1 LPKTRIEAFSDGVF
15 AIVITLMAFDIKL
28 SPGASD
34 LMQALHALL
43 PKLNGYVL
51 SFALVGMYWVAHHQ
65 MFHVLRR
72 VNRQLM
78 WINLLFLLLVTFLP
92 FTTSLLSVGTVS
104 QLAVVIYG
112 ANLATISLVLF
123 AMWFYVTRVAG
134 LADPSL
140 SRDVR
145 RDVDQRILSMP
156 LLAIISI
163 ASSFYNVRYSL
174 FIYYA
179 IIARFLLAR
188 HLDRRID
195 AQTSPPPNENPPFRR

>member
-1 LPKTRIEAFSDGVF
+1 
-15 AIVITLMAFDIKL
+15 MAFDIKL
-28 SPGASD
+28 APGLTD
-34 LMQALHALL
+34 LPQALRDLL
-43 PKLNGYVL
+43 PKLNGYIL

-78 WINLLFLLLVTFLP
+78 WVNLLFLLLVTFLP
-92 FTTSLLSVGTVS
+92 FTTSLLSVGRVS
-104 QLAVVIYG
+104 QLAVMIYG
-112 ANLATISLVLF
+112 ANLALISLVLF
-123 AMWFYVTRVAG
+123 AMWFYVTRVAR
-134 LADPSL
+134 LADPKL

-163 ASSFYNVRYSL
+163 AISFYDLRYSV
-174 FIYYA
+174 FVYYA

-195 AQTSPPPNENPPFRR
+195 AETIAPHETAA

>member
-28 SPGASD
+28 APNVSD

-43 PKLNGYVL
+43 PKLNGYIL

-78 WINLLFLLLVTFLP
+78 WINLLFLMLVTFLP
-92 FTTSLLSVGTVS
+92 FTTSLLSVGTVTR
-104 QLAVVIYG
+104 LAVTIYG
-112 ANLATISLVLF
+112 ANLAAISLVLF
-123 AMWFYVTRVAG
+123 CIWFYATRVAE
-134 LADPSL
+134 LADPAL
-140 SRDVR
+140 TRQVR

-156 LLAIISI
+156 LLAITSI
-163 ASSFYNVRYSL
+163 AISFYSVRYSL
-174 FIYYA
+174 FVYYL
-179 IIARFLLAR
+179 IIARFLLAP
-188 HLDRRID
+188 HLDRRIN
-195 AQTSPPPNENPPFRR
+195 AQINTPPSA

>member
-1 LPKTRIEAFSDGVF
+1 MEAFSDGVF

-28 SPGASD
+28 APNVSD
-34 LMQALHALL
+34 LVEALHALL

-65 MFHVLRR
+65 MFHALRR

-78 WINLLFLLLVTFLP
+78 WFNLLFLLFVTFLP

-104 QLAVVIYG
+104 QLSVMIYG
-112 ANLATISLVLF
+112 ANLAAISLVLF
-123 AMWFYVTRVAG
+123 GIWFYVTRVAD
-134 LADPSL
+134 LADPKL

-156 LLAIISI
+156 LLAITSI
-163 ASSFYNVRYSL
+163 AISFYSVRYSL
-174 FIYYA
+174 FVYYL
-179 IIARFLLAR
+179 IIVRFLLAR

-195 AQTSPPPNENPPFRR
+195 AQISAPPSA

>member
-1 LPKTRIEAFSDGVF
+1 LPKNRIEAFSDGVF
-15 AIVITLMAFDIKL
+15 SIVITLMAFDIKL
-28 SPGASD
+28 APNISD
-34 LMQALHALL
+34 LMQALHGLW

-78 WINLLFLLLVTFLP
+78 WFNLLFLLLVTFLP

-104 QLAVVIYG
+104 QLSVMIYG
-112 ANLATISLVLF
+112 ANLAAISLVLF
-123 AMWFYVTRVAG
+123 GIWFYVTRVAD
-134 LADPSL
+134 LADPKL

-156 LLAIISI
+156 LLAITSI
-163 ASSFYNVRYSL
+163 AISFYSVRYSL
-174 FIYYA
+174 FVYYL
-179 IIARFLLAR
+179 IIVRFLLAR

-195 AQTSPPPNENPPFRR
+195 AQISAPPSA

>member
-1 LPKTRIEAFSDGVF
+1 
-15 AIVITLMAFDIKL
+15 MAFDIKL
-28 SPGASD
+28 SPGATD
-34 LMQALHALL
+34 LMQALRVLL

-78 WINLLFLLLVTFLP
+78 WINLLLLLLVTFLP
-92 FTTSLLSVGTVS
+92 FTTTLLSVGTVS
-104 QLAVVIYG
+104 QLAVMIYG

-140 SRDVR
+140 TRDVR

-156 LLAIISI
+156 LLAVISI
-163 ASSFYNVRYSL
+163 AISFYNVRYSL
-174 FIYYA
+174 FVYYA

-195 AQTSPPPNENPPFRR
+195 AASTEP

>member
-28 SPGASD
+28 GANVTD
-34 LMQALHALL
+34 LAEALHNLL
-43 PKLNGYVL
+43 PKLNGYIL

-72 VNRQLM
+72 VNRHLM
-78 WINLLFLLLVTFLP
+78 WFNLLFLLLVTFLP

-104 QLAVVIYG
+104 RLAVVIYG

-123 AMWFYVTRVAG
+123 GIWFYVTRVAV
-134 LADPSL
+134 LVDPKL
-140 SRDVR
+140 PLDVR

-156 LLAIISI
+156 VLAIASI
-163 ASSFYNVRYSL
+163 AISFYSVRYSL
-174 FIYYA
+174 FVYYA

-188 HLDRRID
+188 HLDRRIE
-195 AQTSPPPNENPPFRR
+195 AQSSAPPSS